1 MERKRLGPVTK
12 QVPDTAHLSGPIYG
26 FISRTEWYNSMN
38 ALKYEY
44 MNWTGWHMSDET
56 THVTFLHIRQ
66 DRKHLLGRTNQNFK
80 QS

>member
-1 MERKRLGPVTK
+1 MRPVTK

-26 FISRTEWYNSMN
+26 FISWTEWYNSMN
-38 ALKYEY
+38 ALKYE
-44 MNWTGWHMSDET
+44 MSWTGWHMSDET

-66 DRKHLLGRTNQNFK
+66 DRHVRKHLLGRMNQNFK